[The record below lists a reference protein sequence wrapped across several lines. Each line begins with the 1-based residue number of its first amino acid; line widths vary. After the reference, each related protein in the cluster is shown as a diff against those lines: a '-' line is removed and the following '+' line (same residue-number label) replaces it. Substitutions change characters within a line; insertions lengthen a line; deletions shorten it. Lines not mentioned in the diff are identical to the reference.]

1 MPAHHPA
8 HHPAP
13 ATAPATVRRVTGPHD
28 WPDPHAWVAPLIG
41 TLVLLPVTAVLAGM
55 ALLAQLTCTTCDAA
69 EFARF
74 EESYTLAVVLCG
86 AVLAGAGAL
95 LVWSWVLPGRRL
107 LRGRRIGLAIGAPV
121 LAATCYP
128 LFTALVDWP

>member
-13 ATAPATVRRVTGPHD
+13 AAAPATVRRVTGPHD
-28 WPDPHAWVAPLIG
+28 GPDPHAWVAPLIG
-41 TLVLLPVTAVLAGM
+41 TVLLLPVAAVIAGM
-55 ALLAQLTCTTCDAA
+55 ALLTQLGCISCDTA

-74 EESYTLAVVLCG
+74 EESYTFAVVLCG

-107 LRGRRIGLAIGAPV
+107 LRRRRIVLAIGAPV

-128 LFTALVDWP
+128 LFTALVAWP

>member
-1 MPAHHPA
+1 MPAHHPM
-8 HHPAP
+8 HH
-13 ATAPATVRRVTGPHD
+13 PATVRRVTGPHD
-28 WPDPHAWVAPLIG
+28 GPDPHAWVAPLIG
-41 TLVLLPVTAVLAGM
+41 TVLLLPVAAVIAGM
-55 ALLAQLTCTTCDAA
+55 ALLTQLSCVSCDTA

-107 LRGRRIGLAIGAPV
+107 LRGRRIVLAIGAPV

-128 LFTALVDWP
+128 LFMALVAWP